1 MSYPCEIK
9 AQPARPTLTIR
20 ATTPVQGLAQ
30 LLGRTYGAVAQY
42 LGEMGEQPAGPPF
55 VAYYNMDMQN
65 LDVQVGFACAKKL
78 PGKGEIQAGEIPGG
92 QLASVLHTGPYDQ
105 CGLAY
110 EALTQFVQESGRQAT
125 GVAYEF
131 YLNDPQQT
139 PPQQLQTL
147 IMFPLK

>member
-1 MSYPCEIK
+1 MSYQCEIK
-9 AQPARPTLTIR
+9 EQSAQPTLTIR
-20 ATTPVQGLAQ
+20 ATTPVQGLSQ
-30 LLGRTYGAVAQY
+30 LLGKTYGAVAQY

-65 LDVQVGFACAKKL
+65 LDIEVGFACAKKL
-78 PGKGEIQAGEIPGG
+78 PGRGEIQAGEIPAAKF
-92 QLASVLHTGPYDQ
+92 ASTLYTGPYDQ
-105 CGLAY
+105 CGPAY
-110 EALTQFVQESGRQAT
+110 EALNQLVKESGHAAT

-131 YLNDPQQT
+131 YLNDPQHT

>member
-9 AQPARPTLTIR
+9 EQSVQPTLTIR
-20 ATTPVQGLAQ
+20 ATTPVQGLPQ
-30 LLGRTYGAVAQY
+30 LMGRALGAVAQY

-55 VAYYNMDMQN
+55 TAYYNMDMQD
-65 LDVQVGFACAKKL
+65 LDVAVGFASAQEL

-92 QLASVLHTGPYDQ
+92 KYASVLHIGPYDQ
-105 CGLAY
+105 CGQAY
-110 EALTQFVQESGRQAT
+110 EAMTRFVKESGHAAT

-147 IMFPLK
+147 IMFALS